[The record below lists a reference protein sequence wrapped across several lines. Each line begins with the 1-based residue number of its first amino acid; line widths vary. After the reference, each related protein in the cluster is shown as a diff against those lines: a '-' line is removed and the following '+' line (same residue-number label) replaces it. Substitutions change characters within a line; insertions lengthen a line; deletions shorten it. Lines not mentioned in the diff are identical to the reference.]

1 MKITQIKIDELVPY
15 ELNIKDHPK
24 EQIELLAQ
32 SIQEFWFNTPVIV
45 DKNNVLVAG
54 HGRVEAARLA
64 WLTSVPAIV
73 KSDLTEKQ
81 IRKYRLLDNRIS
93 EMAKDNLDN
102 LRIELAAIGD
112 IELSE
117 LFDVPLGN
125 LELNIGEEGE
135 DLEDSGNWL
144 KINESGVKYFTILF
158 EWDKYKEIEG
168 RIKELYKVTGTNN
181 VTDLFEY
188 CIGKIHSQEVWK

>member
-102 LRIELAAIGD
+102 LMIELAAIGD

-168 RIKELYKVTGTNN
+168 RIKEL
-181 VTDLFEY
+181 
-188 CIGKIHSQEVWK
+188 